1 MKMKTWTIRNKI
13 LLSIL
18 LVTASAAGIITIV
31 FNMGSLDVIEKNYSE
46 ELLQKE
52 EFIIDSLDT
61 VLTRSY
67 TIGTG
72 AACDDSFI

>member
-52 EFIIDSLDT
+52 EFIMDIAFH
-61 VLTRSY
+61 RS
-67 TIGTG
+67 
-72 AACDDSFI
+72 AKHPF